1 MKHLT
6 ELKSWRALK
15 EYAQKTSAR
24 SFSDLQRSS
33 VRDRNLYIT
42 IPELTIDFTHQ
53 QVDDTTLELLFN
65 LANEKKI
72 SDKIKSLF
80 SGEIVNQSEK
90 RPALHTALRQPINQP
105 ILVNGY
111 NVMLDIIDTREEMRV
126 LSEQIRQGQW
136 LGYTDKVVTDIVN
149 VGIGGSDLGPRFCIN
164 ALNDWTLKKLKYHFI
179 PDVDPYS
186 TKQVLEKLNPET
198 TLFIISSKSFKTPE
212 TLHTLTKIKA
222 WGSYKDFDERH
233 FIAVTANS
241 AQAKDMGF
249 KKILRLWDWVGG
261 RFSICSAIN
270 FITVIAIGY
279 EYFIEF
285 LSGAHAIDN
294 HFYNNDFSKN
304 LPVLLGLIGIWNNNF
319 LNINTHLILAYARQL
334 EYFIS
339 YVQQLDMES
348 NGKSVNNDGKR
359 VDYSTGPIVWGGLGN
374 QAQHSYFQL
383 LCQGTHRVTADFLS
397 LESSKDE
404 MINYF
409 CQAKINVLT
418 HGISDK
424 HNLNNDIPGNMPL
437 NHISLAT
444 FSPFNIGQLI
454 ALYEHKIYT
463 QSVIWDINPFDQ
475 PGVESAKRQYNSK
488 PVQSPITT
496 SSN

>member
-6 ELKSWRALK
+6 ELKTWCALK
-15 EYAQKTSAR
+15 EHAQKTSAR

-53 QVDDTTLELLFN
+53 KVDDTTLELLFN
-65 LANEKKI
+65 LANEKKL

-80 SGEIVNQSEK
+80 NGEIVNQSEK
-90 RPALHTALRQPINQP
+90 RPALHTALRQPNDQP
-105 ILVNGY
+105 ILVDGY
-111 NVMLDIIDTREEMRV
+111 NVMLDIIETREEMRV
-126 LSEQIRQGQW
+126 LSDQIRKDQW
-136 LGYTDKVVTDIVN
+136 LGYTHKAVTDIVN
-149 VGIGGSDLGPRFCIN
+149 VGIGGSDLGPRFCIH
-164 ALNDWTLKKLKYHFI
+164 ALKDWTLKKLKYHFI
-179 PDVDPYS
+179 PDVDPHS
-186 TKQVLEKLNPET
+186 TKRVLEKLNPET

-212 TLHTLTKIKA
+212 TLHTLTKIKS
-222 WGSYKDFDERH
+222 WGGYKDFDERH

-241 AQAKDMGF
+241 TNAKAMGF

-270 FITVIAIGY
+270 FITVIAVGY
-279 EYFIEF
+279 ECFIE
-285 LSGAHAIDN
+285 LLAGAHTLDK
-294 HFYNNDFSKN
+294 HFYNEAFPNN

-334 EYFIS
+334 EYFIP

-348 NGKSVNNDGKR
+348 NGKSIDNDGKR
-359 VDYSTGPIVWGGLGN
+359 VNYATGPIVWGGLGN

-397 LESSKDE
+397 LKSSQDE

-409 CQAKINVLT
+409 CQAKIKVLT
-418 HGISDK
+418 HGIRDK
-424 HNLNNDIPGNMPL
+424 HHLNNDIPGNMPL
-437 NHISLAT
+437 NHISLT
-444 FSPFNIGQLI
+444 SFSPFNIGQLI

-488 PVQSPITT
+488 STKLTMTT